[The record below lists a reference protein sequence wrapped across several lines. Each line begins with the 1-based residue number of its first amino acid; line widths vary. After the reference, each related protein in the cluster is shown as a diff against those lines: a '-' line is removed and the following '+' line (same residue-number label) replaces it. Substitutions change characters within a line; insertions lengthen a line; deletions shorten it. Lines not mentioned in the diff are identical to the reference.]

1 MNKDLKKV
9 LFSLILYT
17 IDKKEVEQDVKNLI
31 KDESL
36 LQSVYSIAKGHDVAH
51 LVACALDNLRLI
63 DKNTEIGKKF
73 LKQQTMA
80 IFRCEQI
87 RFEFENICKAF
98 EESKIPFIPLK
109 GSVIRNLYS
118 EPWMRTSCDI
128 DILVHEEDLSLA
140 IEILQQKLNFS
151 TDGKRSSH
159 DVSLFSELGV
169 HVELHFDL
177 TEGAKEGCLS
187 DVWEFSEIKS
197 GYNYWRILQPKV
209 FYFYHIKHM
218 VKHFEA
224 GGCGIKPFIDLY
236 VMRDIRAREESLL
249 LIREEGLEKFEN
261 AVYNL
266 ERVWFNGE
274 KEDELSLELEKYVF
288 DGGVYGSV
296 GNRVLTQQVKQG
308 GKFKYILSRIFMPYG
323 QLAIKYPTLKKC
335 PILFPFYQVR
345 RWFNLLF
352 AKGRG
357 RKSIKELNATTNVSK
372 SLSKSQ
378 EQLLERLGLKT
389 K

>member
-9 LFSLILYT
+9 LFSLILHA
-17 IDKKEVEQDVKNLI
+17 IDKKEVEENVKNLI

-36 LQSVYSIAKGHDVAH
+36 LRSVYSIAKGHDVAH
-51 LVACALDNLRLI
+51 LVAYALDNLGYI
-63 DKNTEIGKKF
+63 DKETEIGKKF

-87 RFEFENICKAF
+87 LLELENVCKTF
-98 EESKIPFIPLK
+98 EETKIAFIPLK
-109 GSVIRNLYS
+109 GSVIRNLYP

-128 DILVHEEDLSLA
+128 DILVHEEDLSRA
-140 IEILQQKLNFS
+140 IEVLKQKLNFS
-151 TDGKRSSH
+151 TDGIRSSH

-169 HVELHFDL
+169 HIELHFDL
-177 TEGAKEGCLS
+177 TEGEKAGCLS
-187 DVWEFSEIKS
+187 DVWTYSEVKK
-197 GYNYWRILQPKV
+197 GYKYWRQLQPSV

-236 VMRDIRAREESLL
+236 VMQGVQIREGSLL
-249 LIREEGLEKFEN
+249 LIKEEGLEKFES

-274 KEDELSLELEKYVF
+274 EEDELSLELEAYIC

-296 GNRVLTQQVKQG
+296 ENRVLTQQAKQG
-308 GKFKYILSRIFMPYG
+308 GKIKYILSRIFIPYS
-323 QLAIKYPTLKKC
+323 QLVIKYPSLKKC

-357 RKSIKELNATTNVSK
+357 KKSIQELNATTSVSK
-372 SLSKSQ
+372 TLSKRQ
-378 EQLLERLGLKT
+378 ENLLERLGLKI